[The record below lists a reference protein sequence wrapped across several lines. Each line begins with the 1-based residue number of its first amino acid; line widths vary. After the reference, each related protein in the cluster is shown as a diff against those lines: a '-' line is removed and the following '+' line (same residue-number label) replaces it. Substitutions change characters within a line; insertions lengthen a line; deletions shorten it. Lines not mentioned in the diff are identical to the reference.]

1 MALSGAGE
9 LELRLL
15 IYKHF
20 RQGVV
25 VCEIIDDMDAAR
37 FSSNI
42 KSFFS
47 VHEAKTS
54 AKQ

>member
-9 LELRLL
+9 LELRILFCRYL
-15 IYKHF
+15 
-20 RQGVV
+20 RQGFD
-25 VCEIIDDMDAAR
+25 VCEIIDDIDSAR